1 MFKILL
7 IEICRESK
15 LLELFQDIRTT
26 FYADIVYHSLDILST
41 NSIIN
46 EVYLYRNQKWEKRS
60 NFFKTCK
67 DFIFNRRRY
76 FSLFYSKQAR

>member
-26 FYADIVYHSLDILST
+26 FYADIVYHSLIFYLR
-41 NSIIN
+41 IIN
-46 EVYLYRNQKWEKRS
+46 EVYLYCKKRS
-60 NFFKTCK
+60 NSFKNCR

>member
-15 LLELFQDIRTT
+15 LLGLFRDIRTT
-26 FYADIVYHSLDILST
+26 FYADIVYRSLIFYLR
-41 NSIIN
+41 IIN
-46 EVYLYRNQKWEKRS
+46 EVYLYRKKRS
-60 NFFKTCK
+60 NSFKNCR

>member
-1 MFKILL
+1 MSKILL

-26 FYADIVYHSLDILST
+26 FYADIVYRSLIFYLR
-41 NSIIN
+41 IIN
-46 EVYLYRNQKWEKRS
+46 EVYLYRKKRS
-60 NFFKTCK
+60 NSFKNCR
-67 DFIFNRRRY
+67 DFIFNHRRY

>member
-15 LLELFQDIRTT
+15 LLELFQVIRTT
-26 FYADIVYHSLDILST
+26 FYADIVYRSLIFYLR
-41 NSIIN
+41 IIN
-46 EVYLYRNQKWEKRS
+46 EVYLYRKKRS
-60 NFFKTCK
+60 NSFKNCR
-67 DFIFNRRRY
+67 DFIFNRRRL